1 MDGIWKEFLNIAK
14 QEAGSQMVE
23 TWLRAV
29 KLMQWDVHEQTVLL
43 ETPNSFVKDWLE
55 QHYVPFFE
63 QHLARLFNVDSIT
76 IVFISP
82 HTPSSVRI
90 TPAVVAHES
99 QNDSSKSQHTNTQ
112 TRLFDGFI
120 PAQVIKGGPV
130 KREIDHKAPQS
141 GHTTGII
148 QRPYS
153 QMPAVV
159 GQRNPGLNSAFTF
172 DTFVVG
178 PNNELAHAAAT
189 AVTESHKG
197 YNPLFIYAPSGLGKT
212 HLLHAIGNVLIASH
226 SKQQQ
231 GPRVLYQT
239 AERFVQDYINSI
251 RFEKI
256 HQFQLK
262 YKDVDVLLID
272 DVQFLSNKE
281 QTQEAFFHIFNALF
295 DAHKQLVFTS
305 DTYPHKLSGI
315 ADRLRSRFESG
326 LIVDIQAPPLE
337 TKIAILKKKAEQNNV
352 LLPDDV
358 AFFLAMRNTGNVRT
372 LEGSLIQVM
381 AVASLTKQPVN
392 LDAAKR
398 ALMRYGQEK
407 IANAVNFE
415 RIVKGVCEHYSYT
428 LGDLRSE
435 SKTKE
440 LALARQVA
448 MYLMKKLTS
457 KSLQEIGYFL
467 GRKDHSTV
475 LHGLNK
481 IKNWI
486 ASSPDFSAQIMS
498 LEAKILS

>member
-1 MDGIWKEFLNIAK
+1 M
-14 QEAGSQMVE
+14 
-23 TWLRAV
+23 
-29 KLMQWDVHEQTVLL
+29 
-43 ETPNSFVKDWLE
+43 
-55 QHYVPFFE
+55 
-63 QHLARLFNVDSIT
+63 
-76 IVFISP
+76 
-82 HTPSSVRI
+82 
-90 TPAVVAHES
+90 
-99 QNDSSKSQHTNTQ
+99 
-112 TRLFDGFI
+112 
-120 PAQVIKGGPV
+120 
-130 KREIDHKAPQS
+130 
-141 GHTTGII
+141 
-148 QRPYS
+148 
-153 QMPAVV
+153 
-159 GQRNPGLNSAFTF
+159 
-172 DTFVVG
+172 
-178 PNNELAHAAAT
+178 
-189 AVTESHKG
+189 
-197 YNPLFIYAPSGLGKT
+197 
-212 HLLHAIGNVLIASH
+212 
-226 SKQQQ
+226 
-231 GPRVLYQT
+231 
-239 AERFVQDYINSI
+239 QDYINSI

-262 YKDVDVLLID
+262 YKDVDILLID

-305 DTYPHKLSGI
+305 DTYPHQLSGI

-326 LIVDIQAPPLE
+326 LIVDIQPPPLE

-352 LLPDDV
+352 QLPDDV

-381 AVASLTKQPVN
+381 AVASLTKQAIS

-415 RIVKGVCEHYSYT
+415 RIVKGVCEHYSYS

-486 ASSPDFSAQIMS
+486 ASSPDFSRHRSCPA
-498 LEAKILS
+498 LRPRYLAN